1 MDNSK
6 LMTKD
11 SLIKMDISDIFDSM
25 DIAKL
30 TNDIKKAT
38 TTTDALTLHVALVEK
53 AQDFNAEMNQRL
65 KRPPLYFVI

>member
-1 MDNSK
+1 MDK

-30 TNDIKKAT
+30 TNDIKKST
-38 TTTDALTLHVALVEK
+38 TTTDALTL
-53 AQDFNAEMNQRL
+53 
-65 KRPPLYFVI
+65 YY